1 MIVMICIASRSA
13 RPPAAGL
20 SIVAAGDLPI
30 KISELFYSIQGES
43 TRAGLPCV
51 FIRLSGCN
59 LRCCYCDSQYTFPD
73 GESRSISAIMAYAAH
88 YPDAIVEV
96 TGGEPLC
103 QPNTISLLRKL
114 KEAGRTVLLE
124 TNGSL
129 DLAPVPDGV
138 IKIMDLKC
146 PDSGMSNK
154 MCFANLQYLSPA
166 DELKFVLTSR
176 RDYEWAVD
184 IIRRRLPESLGPGPL
199 PALLLSAVPNKLEA
213 AVLTAWILEDQLPV
227 RLQLQI
233 HKIIW
238 PESKRGV

>member
-1 MIVMICIASRSA
+1 
-13 RPPAAGL
+13 
-20 SIVAAGDLPI
+20 
-30 KISELFYSIQGES
+30 
-43 TRAGLPCV
+43 
-51 FIRLSGCN
+51 
-59 LRCCYCDSQYTFPD
+59 
-73 GESRSISAIMAYAAH
+73 MAYAAH
-88 YPDAIVEV
+88 YPGTIVEV

-103 QPNTISLLRKL
+103 QPNTISLLREL

-154 MCFANLQYLSPA
+154 MCFANLQHLSPA

-184 IIRRRLPESLGPGPL
+184 IIHRRLPEALGSAL
-199 PALLLSAVPNKLEA
+199 PALLLSPVPARLEPA
-213 AVLTAWILEDQLPV
+213 ALTAWILEDQLPV

-238 PESKRGV
+238 PESERGV

>member
-1 MIVMICIASRSA
+1 
-13 RPPAAGL
+13 
-20 SIVAAGDLPI
+20 VAAADLPI

-59 LRCCYCDSQYTFPD
+59 LRCRYCDSQYTFPD

-88 YPDAIVEV
+88 YPAAIIEV

-103 QPNTISLLRKL
+103 QTNTIPLLRKL
-114 KEAGRTVLLE
+114 QEAGRTVLLE

-154 MCFANLQYLSPA
+154 MRLANLQHLSPA
-166 DELKFVLTSR
+166 D
-176 RDYEWAVD
+176 D
-184 IIRRRLPESLGPGPL
+184 
-199 PALLLSAVPNKLEA
+199 
-213 AVLTAWILEDQLPV
+213 
-227 RLQLQI
+227 
-233 HKIIW
+233 
-238 PESKRGV
+238 